1 MSEWFDLR
9 VLLAPS
15 RHVGRWRVASSDHID
30 RSVERVCMHACNG
43 ETISDDSE
51 QSVQFAAR
59 VVERS
64 CGSSRTVMTLCH
76 LLAARIWQGSI
87 EHCRAWAIRAVPVA
101 PRFYTCTDAGFIVRT
116 HGSLC
121 TGLGYPPSWI
131 VTSLGFPLLAGGR
144 LW

>member
-64 CGSSRTVMTLCH
+64 CGSSRTVM
-76 LLAARIWQGSI
+76 S
-87 EHCRAWAIRAVPVA
+87 
-101 PRFYTCTDAGFIVRT
+101 
-116 HGSLC
+116 
-121 TGLGYPPSWI
+121 
-131 VTSLGFPLLAGGR
+131 LAGR
-144 LW
+144 EDLARFH